1 MLVRT
6 LKRIDFYLA
15 FVKFYG
21 ISSIKRGFIYVLTY
35 MAIPLAE
42 LFLIY
47 MISRGTFIGY
57 GIVGGLLTV
66 IASNGLSSTA
76 DFAYLRLEAKMQDL
90 LVASQISPNDYIL
103 GLMLSNLTYSLPGIV
118 VYIALAIIFHVFS
131 PMMIITLL
139 LLLINTSAIGFFIGT
154 LIPHMRYGWGVGGL
168 LSTFLTIIPPV
179 FYPYYLLP
187 GIVFYVTFPLPTTLS
202 AIIMQDESGLISVSN
217 TLLTFSWVLLVIET
231 VIFYYLSVRFSRWR
245 SI

>member
-1 MLVRT
+1 M
-6 LKRIDFYLA
+6 KRVDFYLA
-15 FVKFYG
+15 FIKFYG

-47 MISRGTFIGY
+47 MISRGSFLGY

-76 DFAYLRLEAKMQDL
+76 DFAYLRLEAKIQDL
-90 LVASQISPNDYIL
+90 LVATLISPNDYIFA
-103 GLMLSNLTYSLPGIV
+103 LMLANLVYSLPGIL
-118 VYIALAIIFHVFS
+118 VYIALAVIFRVFS
-131 PMMIITLL
+131 SMMILVLL

-179 FYPYYLLP
+179 FYPYYFLP
-187 GIVFYVTFPLPTTLS
+187 RDIFYITLPLPTTLS
-202 AIIMQDESGLISVSN
+202 ALIMQEESGLISVSN
-217 TLLTFSWVLLVIET
+217 TLLTFSWILLVAET
-231 VIFYYLSVRFSRWR
+231 IVFYYLSVKFSRWR
-245 SI
+245 SV

>member
-6 LKRIDFYLA
+6 LRRIDFYLS

-21 ISSIKRGFIYVLTY
+21 VSSVKRGFIYVLTY

-47 MISRGTFIGY
+47 MISHGSFLGY

-76 DFAYLRLEAKMQDL
+76 DFAYLRLVSKLQDL
-90 LVASQISPNDYIL
+90 LVASQISPNDYII
-103 GLMLSNLTYSLPGIV
+103 GLMLSNLTYSLPGII
-118 VYIALAIIFHVFS
+118 VYFTLALVFHVFS
-131 PMMIITLL
+131 PMMILVLL
-139 LLLINTSAIGFFIGT
+139 LLLINTSAIGFFIST
-154 LIPHMRYGWGVGGL
+154 LIPHIRYSWGVGGL
-168 LSTFLTIIPPV
+168 LSTFLSIIPPI

-187 GIVFYVTFPLPTTLS
+187 KGIFYVLFPLPTTLS
-202 AIIMQDESGLISVSN
+202 ALIMQDESGLISVSN
-217 TLLTFSWVLLVIET
+217 TLLTFSWVLLVAET
-231 VIFYYLSVRFSRWR
+231 LVFYYLSVRFSRWR
-245 SI
+245 SV